1 MKLRGAQKRGV
12 VKLLDLLNGGD
23 RRELFVGGDGDVG
36 EVTGSAFLKV
46 EEARKEVTIR
56 VVPRV
61 GPGSPSRQGSWICIF
76 KGGGGREGGHH
87 QGGAPRRARFTE
99 WPRVLTVRA
108 RSHIGKFETCSD
120 GITVAN

>member
-36 EVTGSAFLKV
+36 EVIGSAFLKV
-46 EEARKEVTIR
+46 EEAGKEVTTR

-61 GPGSPSRQGSWICIF
+61 GPGSASRQGS
-76 KGGGGREGGHH
+76 
-87 QGGAPRRARFTE
+87 
-99 WPRVLTVRA
+99 
-108 RSHIGKFETCSD
+108 
-120 GITVAN
+120 